1 MNALSAIQN
10 SGDFDNSTK
19 VAATGCYDKI
29 MSIYVILSIMFMKNI
44 ISKTKQMTEALQEDE
59 LNIP

>member
-1 MNALSAIQN
+1 MNTLSAIQN

-19 VAATGCYDKI
+19 VAAKGYYDKM

-44 ISKTKQMTEALQEDE
+44 ISKTKQMTEALQEEE